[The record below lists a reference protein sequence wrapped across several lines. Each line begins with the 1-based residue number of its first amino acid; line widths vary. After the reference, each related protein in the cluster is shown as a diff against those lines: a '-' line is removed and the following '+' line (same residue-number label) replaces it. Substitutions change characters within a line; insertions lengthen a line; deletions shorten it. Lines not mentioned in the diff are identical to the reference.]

1 MNTEAQFA
9 QLLAAHRGIL
19 YKVSR
24 AYAGRT
30 GAADDLA
37 QEIALALWRGF
48 GSYDARLAK
57 FSTWMYR
64 VALNVA
70 ISFERKERLRRH
82 EPLAGLL
89 EVPRAPFLA
98 PELEWVYEW
107 IERLPRATDKALM
120 LLYLDGESQRE
131 IATLLGMSETNVSTR
146 LGRLKEA
153 LRKELAP
160 R

>member
-1 MNTEAQFA
+1 MSTEAQFA
-9 QLLAAHRGIL
+9 QLLAEHRGIL

-48 GSYDARLAK
+48 ASYDARLAK

-82 EPLAGLL
+82 EPLVGLL
-89 EVPRAPFLA
+89 EVPVAPFLA

-120 LLYLDGESQRE
+120 LLYLDGEAQRE

-153 LRKELAP
+153 LRKELGP
-160 R
+160 K